1 MLLWWLVHQHLS
13 LGCLVLV
20 LVFWVIKWQ
29 LLVSRTKIISLIW
42 SHMSSC
48 LESRP
53 YNKHMSYIFNLI
65 LIHSHICL
73 PMWTGCIESTVI
85 DQNALLHFLPKLL
98 TSGRHVTHNLG
109 YVITYLIVVV
119 IFVIVFF
126 RHFDMFDSWF
136 SG

>member
-1 MLLWWLVHQHLS
+1 MVISPSTLISWLLGS
-13 LGCLVLV
+13 RPCILGNKVT
-20 LVFWVIKWQ
+20 ITR
-29 LLVSRTKIISLIW
+29 VSNKNNKPYLIT
-42 SHMSSC
+42 
-48 LESRP
+48 ESRP